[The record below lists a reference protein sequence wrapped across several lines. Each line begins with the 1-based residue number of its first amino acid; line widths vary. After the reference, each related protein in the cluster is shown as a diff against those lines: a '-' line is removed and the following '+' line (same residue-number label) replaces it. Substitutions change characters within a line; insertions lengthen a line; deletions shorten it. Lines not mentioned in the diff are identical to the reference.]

1 MDFVNELD
9 SYVPNITKV
18 DFNQNFRQSG
28 SYKRCVLE
36 FPDDGWKEKYFQ
48 FEQAYKELMIDF
60 LYYSDEI
67 EYEDISLKEIQIMK
81 KMAYFLICQAEIN
94 IYELINKGE

>member
-1 MDFVNELD
+1 MNRE
-9 SYVPNITKV
+9 
-18 DFNQNFRQSG
+18 
-28 SYKRCVLE
+28 E
-36 FPDDGWKEKYFQ
+36 DGWKEKYFQ

>member
-1 MDFVNELD
+1 M
-9 SYVPNITKV
+9 

-67 EYEDISLKEIQIMK
+67 EYEDIFSDLPSRDKH
-81 KMAYFLICQAEIN
+81 LRIN
-94 IYELINKGE
+94 QQGRIVVIY